1 MIRFKPQKGMFSRP
15 GHCIAVA
22 EILRYMEAPEKYV
35 LAGLLHDL
43 YEDVIEGKEKIE
55 ERVRKAGYEEVL
67 EIVREY
73 FTEDKSKDSYL
84 SGAEEFEKVVHSG
97 DEWLVRVLIADKLVS
112 ALVMNDPQL
121 KGHRDYSRIRWG
133 VGKNLILLGRC
144 VSECENAFGAYLEV
158 KEVIVK
164 EYRRLRRYSRAT
176 EADFLDYLEGLLR
189 SKNPEGSGN
198 YLDIELIDGG

>member
-22 EILRYMEAPEKYV
+22 EIMRYMEAPWKYV

-43 YEDVIEGKEKIE
+43 YEDVLEGKEEIE
-55 ERVRKAGYEEVL
+55 ERVREAGYEEVL
-67 EIVREY
+67 KIVRDY

-84 SGAEEFEKVVHSG
+84 SGAEEFERVVHSG
-97 DEWLVRVLIADKLVS
+97 DEWLVKVLMADKLVS

-121 KGHRDYSRIRWG
+121 KDHRDYRRIRWG
-133 VGKNLILLGRC
+133 VGKNLILVGRC
-144 VSECENAFGAYLEV
+144 ISECEEAFGAYLEV

-164 EYRRLRRYSRAT
+164 EYEGLRRYSRAT
-176 EADFLDYLEGLLR
+176 EEDFLNYLERLLGH
-189 SKNPEGSGN
+189 KDPEGSGN
-198 YLDIELIDGG
+198 YPNIELVNGR